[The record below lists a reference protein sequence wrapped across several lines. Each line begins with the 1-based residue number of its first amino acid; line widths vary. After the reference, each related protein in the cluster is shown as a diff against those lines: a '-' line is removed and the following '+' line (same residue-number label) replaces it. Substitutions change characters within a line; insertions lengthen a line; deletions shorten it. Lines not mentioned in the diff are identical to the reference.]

1 MLEERKMAEQK
12 VRWGEAKTIP
22 SRRWVGLD
30 GGESCRQGE
39 CMEVFEGDRNGD
51 YERPCHT
58 LLS

>member
-39 CMEVFEGDRNGD
+39 CMEVFEGGQEWR
-51 YERPCHT
+51 
-58 LLS
+58 L